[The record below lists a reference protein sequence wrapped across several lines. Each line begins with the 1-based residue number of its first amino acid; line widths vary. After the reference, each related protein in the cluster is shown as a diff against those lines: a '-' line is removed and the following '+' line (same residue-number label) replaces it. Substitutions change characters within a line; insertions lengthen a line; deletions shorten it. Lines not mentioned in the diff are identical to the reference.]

1 MSSFF
6 RKFFGGKKTVKAT
19 NRAIGRRLELL
30 GLEERI
36 TPATISVN
44 GNNEVVIQLN
54 GETITDLS
62 TSINGNLI
70 TINTAGSANNTGL
83 GVGLTVNNN
92 SVVVD
97 TAVLTSF
104 AGIQV
109 TESTSN
115 NAVTVGA
122 TGVDLSTAPGG
133 ANQGFSINLSSGGIS
148 QTSNVNGVIK
158 AKGTGLVSLNLSNN
172 GLTISAAGDITTA
185 AGAVSIAATNLDSA
199 GDITT
204 GSGNISFGSALNPV
218 GDMAINSTTGNVSFG
233 IVTASSKN
241 LSVTTGGTVSMTN
254 SINLVSG
261 I

>member
-1 MSSFF
+1 MAGMFSSLFA
-6 RKFFGGKKTVKAT
+6 KKMKKNNKA
-19 NRAIGRRLELL
+19 ISRRLELL

-109 TESTSN
+109 TES
-115 NAVTVGA
+115 
-122 TGVDLSTAPGG
+122 
-133 ANQGFSINLSSGGIS
+133 
-148 QTSNVNGVIK
+148 NGCGPEH
-158 AKGTGLVSLNLSNN
+158 GTGWCEPGLLHQSIIWWDQSNFQCKRCDQ
-172 GLTISAAGDITTA
+172 GEGYRV
-185 AGAVSIAATNLDSA
+185 GKFESIQ
-199 GDITT
+199 
-204 GSGNISFGSALNPV
+204 
-218 GDMAINSTTGNVSFG
+218 
-233 IVTASSKN
+233 
-241 LSVTTGGTVSMTN
+241 
-254 SINLVSG
+254 
-261 I
+261 